1 MKKKRLWMTLMT
13 LLLCSCSYS
22 STQMGKKNAAL
33 TEQEEKICTLGVLG
47 TKPEYKVNYLP
58 TGFYGNMAER
68 GEVEIGNKAGEEYG
82 KVLPDMYFSSMEEN
96 TEKSFLLCICF
107 KNDPIKF
114 AENSENLML
123 GLEMAIV
130 DKDGTLL
137 EKSTRKKARRL
148 SDLYID
154 HETSARGT
162 ISNDVFRTVE
172 SIFHKSKSII
182 IAFNL
187 KSGQKIRYLRYLY
200 GDMPEEI
207 SNVSLVLSQACED
220 DLAVIP
226 YTGNDC
232 AIGDYTVNIGSNPEY
247 NLNSQYGSVYSVD
260 YLTRA
265 FLAKDRYDGT
275 EKHPDIIEDPD
286 DYFTKGQSAALGT
299 VFTVRFGSEDSQGN
313 RSYITFHFVIVDN
326 KGPTIAYLNKKE
338 IVTSYKVDF
347 NSSDFIN
354 KNFCVSDNYDDE
366 VETHLY
372 LDNGEELPKD
382 KIGYYS
388 CVVKAKD
395 SSGNESELPFD
406 LTLIDDVPPVISS
419 TVDEMNLSP
428 FSNYSQEKIL
438 GMFTAIDDI
447 DGNTALK
454 VAEDTYTDN
463 RDKVGDYIFTVSSTD
478 RHGNQSTKS
487 INIRVQDSEGP
498 VFYAK
503 KSFITASKDN
513 IPTMEN
519 IISSLIRQEVIENR
533 NYVKWTI
540 LQGENIDNSLSL
552 GTHEFSLLLE
562 ADDKEC
568 ERVDLTLNIVSET
581 DIKSMEEKLSFFQK
595 IAKWFSD
602 LWKKIVA
609 FFSK

>member
-1 MKKKRLWMTLMT
+1 MKKKRLWTIMMT

-22 STQMGKKNAAL
+22 SGNRERKNAAL
-33 TEQEEKICTLGVLG
+33 TEAENKICTLGALG

-68 GEVEIGNKAGEEYG
+68 GEIEIGNKAGEEYG
-82 KVLPDMYFSSMEEN
+82 KTLPDMYFTSMEANSES
-96 TEKSFLLCICF
+96 SFLFCICF

-114 AENSENLML
+114 SENTDNLML
-123 GLEMAIV
+123 GLEMGIV
-130 DKDGTLL
+130 DTDGTLL

-148 SDLYID
+148 SDLFID
-154 HETSARGT
+154 KETNAMGT

-172 SIFHKSKSII
+172 TIFHKSKSII
-182 IAFNL
+182 ISFNL
-187 KSGQKIRYLRYLY
+187 KKGQKIRYLRYLY

-207 SNVSLVLSQACED
+207 TNVSLVLAQVNED

-226 YTGNDC
+226 YKGNDC
-232 AIGDYTVNIGSNPEY
+232 SIGDYTVNIGMNPVY

-286 DYFTKGQSAALGT
+286 DYFIKGRTATLGT
-299 VFTVRFGSEDSQGN
+299 LFTVRFGSEDSQGN
-313 RSYITFHFVIVDN
+313 RSYITFNFTIVDG

-338 IVTSYKVDF
+338 IVSSYKVDF
-347 NSSDFIN
+347 NSSEFIN
-354 KNFCVSDNYDDE
+354 KHFCISDNYDDE
-366 VETHLY
+366 VDTHLY
-372 LDNGEELPKD
+372 LENGEELPKD
-382 KIGYYS
+382 KIGFYS
-388 CVVKAKD
+388 CIVKSKD
-395 SSGNESELPFD
+395 SSDNQSELPFE
-406 LTLIDDVPPVISS
+406 LTLIDDVPPTITS
-419 TVDEMNLSP
+419 TVDEMNLTP

-438 GMFTAIDDI
+438 GMFTALDDI
-447 DGNTALK
+447 DGNTPLK
-454 VAEDTYTDN
+454 VVEDTYTKN
-463 RDKVGDYIFTVSSTD
+463 RDKVGDYLFTVSSTD
-478 RHGNQSTKS
+478 RHGNESTKT

-519 IISSLIRQEVIENR
+519 IISSLIRQEVIADR
-533 NYVKWTI
+533 NYIKWTI
-540 LQGENIDNSLSL
+540 LNGEKIDNTLEL

-562 ADDKEC
+562 ADDNEC
-568 ERVDLTLNIVSET
+568 ERVELTMNIVSET